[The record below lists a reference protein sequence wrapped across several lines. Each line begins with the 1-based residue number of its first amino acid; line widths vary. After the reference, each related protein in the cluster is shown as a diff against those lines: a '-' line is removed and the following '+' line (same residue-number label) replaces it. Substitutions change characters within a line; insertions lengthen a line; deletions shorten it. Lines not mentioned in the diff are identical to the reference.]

1 MQPTLLTEKWK
12 REEEEERGND
22 LTYNRRQLSAVLGC
36 DWGVGGASRL
46 CTSTDRNQVDHAL
59 LWPGAVCEREHL
71 PPGTLLVRNLIFS
84 QLQPNQSERIIY
96 FKGAGTGGWEVERK
110 QDAD

>member
-1 MQPTLLTEKWK
+1 MQSTLLTEKWK

-96 FKGAGTGGWEVERK
+96 FKGAGTEGWEVERK